1 MDEETLLVVFVRA
14 SIEVTFVTA
23 EVGASGDTEP

>member
-1 MDEETLLVVFVRA
+1 MDKETVSAVFVA
-14 SIEVTFVTA
+14 TSILVSYVTA